1 MADLSW
7 DDVKNYLSNLTIKEL
22 ADKVKELEDEWG
34 VQAATGGGAVI
45 MQAESGGAAEAEQT
59 EFDAVL
65 TSFGPKKIKVI
76 KAVREITGLGL
87 KEAKA
92 LVEGVPAPLKEGISK
107 EDAEAIK
114 AKIEEEGGAVE
125 VK

>member
-22 ADKVKELEDEWG
+22 ADKVTELEEEWG
-34 VQAATGGGAVI
+34 VKAATGGGAVI
-45 MQAESGGAAEAEQT
+45 VQGDGGGAAEVEQT

-65 TSFGPKKIKVI
+65 VSFGPKKIKVI

-87 KEAKA
+87 KEAKS
-92 LVEGVPAPLKEGISK
+92 LVESVPAALKEGISK
-107 EDAEAIK
+107 DDATAIK
-114 AKIEEEGGAVE
+114 EKIEAEGGAVE